1 MVLVSE
7 PAGIRREFALEHGA
21 TLVFDPTRE
30 AIPIV
35 VRKAVPPGVH
45 VALDAAGVQASLDSC
60 LSSLRPR
67 GTYLNVALW
76 RTTANVDM
84 MTVLSK
90 ELNLTGE
97 CLYGRAAVCVILTAI
112 IGTVG
117 SNHIH
122 EEVLQL
128 LEEGKFGNIEGLIT
142 KKIKID
148 NVVEEGLKCLINE
161 KDKQGQKFL
170 YLFRNLYS
178 RCICSVKI
186 LVSPSL

>member
-7 PAGIRREFALEHGA
+7 PAEIRRVIALEHGA
-21 TLVFDPTRE
+21 TLVFDPTQE
-30 AIPIV
+30 VIPIV

-45 VALDAAGVQASLDSC
+45 VAFDAAGIQASLDSC

-67 GTYLNVALW
+67 GTYLNVAIW
-76 RTTANVDM
+76 RKAANVDM
-84 MTVLSK
+84 ITVLSK
-90 ELNLTGE
+90 ELNITGE
-97 CLYGRAAVCVILTAI
+97 CLYGRATVCIMLTAM
-112 IGTVG
+112 IGTIG
-117 SNHIH
+117 YDHIH

-170 YLFRNLYS
+170 HLFCSLYS
-178 RCICSVKI
+178 RCLHVQ
-186 LVSPSL
+186 

>member
-1 MVLVSE
+1 MVLVSDS
-7 PAGIRREFALEHGA
+7 AKIRREFALEHGA

-30 AIPIV
+30 VVPIE

-84 MTVLSK
+84 NLVLSK

-97 CLYGRAAVCVILTAI
+97 CLYGRAAVCVILTTM
-112 IGTVG
+112 IGAVG
-117 SNHIH
+117 YDHIH

-142 KKIKID
+142 KKIKLD
-148 NVVEEGLKCLINE
+148 SVVEEGFECLINE
-161 KDKQGQKFL
+161 KDKQGQKL
-170 YLFRNLYS
+170 LHLFCSLYS
-178 RCICSVKI
+178 RRLYVQ
-186 LVSPSL
+186 